1 MPISTQDQATALVQI
16 LHVIRATRGHGVA
29 DWHPKAIEKTLFTNK
44 DHPAPYGDIVVALT
58 KYARDSDKRVP
69 SFLWDALADWAPKG
83 QTAPRNP
90 CGSHPEEPAHN
101 CRCCRA
107 DYLAGIRTQDQIG
120 QALNI
125 PDTLETAMSRK
136 DTQ

>member
-1 MPISTQDQATALVQI
+1 MPITTQAQATALVQI
-16 LHVIRATRGHGVA
+16 LHTIRATRGNGVA
-29 DWHPKAIEKTLFTNK
+29 DWHPKAIEKTLFENHT
-44 DHPAPYGDIVVALT
+44 HPAPYPDIVVALT
-58 KYARDSDKRVP
+58 KYARDSDKHVP
-69 SFLWDALADWAPKG
+69 LFIWDALADWAPKG

-107 DYLAGIRTQDQIG
+107 DYLAGIRTQNQIG

-125 PDTLETAMSRK
+125 PDTLETAMSRS
-136 DTQ
+136 DQ